1 MKRFAVFVAVFSVV
15 FYCLW
20 LVGLILS
27 DRWGWSQWLAW
38 IPTLFILVLLAAAL
52 VLYSIEKRSK
62 ALFFLTPLFLTSVYW
77 FIFEENR
84 FFSSA
89 DSSGSIRLVG
99 WTMSHSKKNV
109 SYESAKEIIRLN
121 GDITL
126 LTHGW
131 YVRSEPIIKDW
142 LGVGRRVVT
151 NGPFTILTKHDV
163 LEVQTLV
170 ASEGIY
176 ISKFVIDATEKI
188 GKTIDL
194 WAVDLPS
201 DLFTPRIE
209 TAERALRL
217 YSQVES
223 NQPDIVIGDFNMTRN
238 SYAIKH
244 MFPNLIDASNLGG
257 SGLLASFPLHFPL
270 YCIDHTLV
278 GRELVCNSYVF
289 SNPHIGRHRV
299 QITELS
305 SLK

>member
-1 MKRFAVFVAVFSVV
+1 M
-15 FYCLW
+15 
-20 LVGLILS
+20 LS

-38 IPTLFILVLLAAAL
+38 IPTVFCLFLLVIAL
-52 VLYSIEKRSK
+52 VINSIAKRVK
-62 ALFFLTPLFLTSVYW
+62 TLLFLILLFLASLSW

-84 FFSSA
+84 FFSTI

-99 WTMSHSKKNV
+99 WTMSHSKKHV
-109 SYESAKEIIRLN
+109 SYDSAKEIVRLN

-131 YVRSEPIIKDW
+131 YVRSEPSIKGW
-142 LGVGRRVVT
+142 LGVGKRIVSS
-151 NGPFTILTKHDV
+151 GPFTILTKHNV
-163 LEVQTLV
+163 LEVQPLV

-176 ISKFVIDATEKI
+176 ISKFVIDTTEKL

-201 DLFTPRIE
+201 DLFTPRTEI
-209 TAERALRL
+209 AARAIRL
-217 YSQVES
+217 LSQVES
-223 NQPDIVIGDFNMTRN
+223 QQPDIVIGDFNMTRN
-238 SYAIKH
+238 SYAIKK

-257 SGLLASFPLHFPL
+257 IGLLASFPLHFPL

-278 GRELVCNSYVF
+278 GSELTCNSYVI